1 MAFNEYSLTKTS
13 LDRVQQPT
21 DIFKIITTCTLRWI
35 ILKKLFT
42 YIRKGF
48 WSDIQPKA
56 NPLFCNSLF
65 YFSVYH
71 IYNFTDNVSF
81 HGAKW
86 SVDPSSISTWW
97 LLHWKPVSK
106 CMIVVCIDKRS
117 WSLMISLNS
126 FAIVVLGG
134 WHRDHSVNIK
144 NERPTSFKINQ
155 NYYKFSNVIVYHQP
169 YVSTH
174 RTL

>member
-48 WSDIQPKA
+48 LSDIQHKA
-56 NPLFCNSLF
+56 NPFFCNSLF
-65 YFSVYH
+65 YFSVHH
-71 IYNFTDNVSF
+71 IYNFTYDVSF

-106 CMIVVCIDKRS
+106 CMIVVCLDKRS
-117 WSLMISLNS
+117 WSLIISKLICYCGS
-126 FAIVVLGG
+126 DEGWKSVFWFPLGG
-134 WHRDHSVNIK
+134 WHRD
-144 NERPTSFKINQ
+144 
-155 NYYKFSNVIVYHQP
+155 
-169 YVSTH
+169 
-174 RTL
+174 L